1 MSHDAPRDTL
11 GYLSLLV
18 FGFCLRFVFFSS
30 IFLGQRL
37 CAAQVDEGRGFY
49 GEGGGLM
56 TPSAFTPLSLGGASP
71 STNVAVLPTDV
82 TSATTASIPR
92 LHQGAWSIGS

>member
-49 GEGGGLM
+49 GEGGG
-56 TPSAFTPLSLGGASP
+56 AYDSLGLHASVVGW
-71 STNVAVLPTDV
+71 SFSFNQRGR
-82 TSATTASIPR
+82 SAN
-92 LHQGAWSIGS
+92 